1 MKNDVDFSRI
11 VVDEKIIGVLNFNSM
26 IPVNNAV
33 ITKMN
38 LLITPQDTGTVL
50 LYQQPGSIR
59 TVLHVLYLNFERV
72 YSESAVLHMVTGTL
86 VSASR
91 HKMPVPKC
99 FVLNRYV

>member
-38 LLITPQDTGTVL
+38 LLITPQDTEFCCTSSL
-50 LYQQPGSIR
+50 AASELYFMCCI
-59 TVLHVLYLNFERV
+59 
-72 YSESAVLHMVTGTL
+72 
-86 VSASR
+86 
-91 HKMPVPKC
+91 
-99 FVLNRYV
+99 